1 MDKISA
7 CRIFELQRIGI
18 GIFTSMAFF
27 SLSLLPIAYLCPVP
41 DTRCLHTSTMTDNN
55 PSNPIKDKTTV
66 KEALPEA
73 KKGQRSCG
81 EDDNNLSLEIE
92 ALRAE
97 NQKLKEEIRMIL
109 NVYGPTNEGIYEP
122 EQSTAERSMEDEQ
135 TKKKSKNI
143 FKRFKR
149 WRQQHKERHQQRK
162 ELERKY
168 PQLGKQRK
176 KDETNEAVIEAII
189 DTVTAVANG

>member
-1 MDKISA
+1 
-7 CRIFELQRIGI
+7 
-18 GIFTSMAFF
+18 
-27 SLSLLPIAYLCPVP
+27 
-41 DTRCLHTSTMTDNN
+41 MTDNN
-55 PSNPIKDKTTV
+55 PSNPIVEDKATV
-66 KEALPEA
+66 EEALPEA
-73 KKGQRSCG
+73 EKGQRSG

-109 NVYGPTNEGIYEP
+109 FVYGPTNEGIYEP
-122 EQSTAERSMEDEQ
+122 EQSTAERSMEDGQ

-143 FKRFKR
+143 FKRWKNIFKR

-162 ELERKY
+162 ELETRY

>member
-1 MDKISA
+1 
-7 CRIFELQRIGI
+7 
-18 GIFTSMAFF
+18 
-27 SLSLLPIAYLCPVP
+27 
-41 DTRCLHTSTMTDNN
+41 MTDNN

-122 EQSTAERSMEDEQ
+122 EQSAAERSMEEDSQ

-143 FKRFKR
+143 FKRWKNIFKR

-162 ELERKY
+162 ELESRY

>member
-1 MDKISA
+1 
-7 CRIFELQRIGI
+7 
-18 GIFTSMAFF
+18 
-27 SLSLLPIAYLCPVP
+27 
-41 DTRCLHTSTMTDNN
+41 MTDNN
-55 PSNPIKDKTTV
+55 PSNPIEDKATV

-73 KKGQRSCG
+73 EKGQRSCG

-109 NVYGPTNEGIYEP
+109 FVYGPTNEGIYEP
-122 EQSTAERSMEDEQ
+122 EQSTAERSMEENDQ
-135 TKKKSKNI
+135 TQKKSKNI
-143 FKRFKR
+143 FKRWKNTFKL

-162 ELERKY
+162 ELESRY